1 MAGQNRPVDRKLEE
15 ELRFLTEIGAD
26 FIFAPE
32 TKDGTK
38 LARRRAEGKPAAG
51 TGTDSVVEPGK
62 SLQERQGILKDV
74 EEKVLRCRLCRLS
87 QGRTLAVPGEGSY
100 EAPLMFIGEA
110 PGADEDIQGRPFV
123 GKAGQ
128 LLTKIIA
135 AMGFARGDV
144 YITNVVKCRPPQN
157 RTPFRDEIETCRPY
171 LLTQIETIAPR
182 VIVGL
187 GKVAT
192 DSFHPS
198 AAGMSSLRGNFIEY
212 GKILVMP
219 TFHPSY
225 LIRNEGNKEI
235 KKLVWQDMQKVMA
248 ALGCK

>member
-1 MAGQNRPVDRKLEE
+1 MAGKNRPVDRRLEE
-15 ELRFLTEIGAD
+15 EIRFLTEIGAD
-26 FIFAPE
+26 FVFAPE

-38 LARRRAEGKPAAG
+38 LALRRAAGNPAGAEPDPVAESRKPLK
-51 TGTDSVVEPGK
+51 EK
-62 SLQERQGILKDV
+62 QRILKQV
-74 EEKVLRCRLCRLS
+74 EEKVLRCTLCRLS
-87 QGRTLAVPGEGSY
+87 QGRKRAVPGEGSC
-100 EAPLMFIGEA
+100 ETPLMFVGEG
-110 PGADEDIQGRPFV
+110 PGAEEDIQGRPFV

-128 LLTKIIA
+128 LLTKIIT
-135 AMGFARGDV
+135 AMSFARPDV

-157 RTPFRDEIETCRPY
+157 RTPVKDEIETCRPY

-182 VIVGL
+182 VIVCL

-198 AAGMSSLRGNFIEY
+198 AAGMSNLRGNFIEY
-212 GKILVMP
+212 GDILVMP

-235 KKLVWQDMQKVMA
+235 KKQVWQDMQKVMA
-248 ALGCK
+248 VLGRK